1 MPTHEIVVAPQ
12 CMKVHMNGTPKPKR
26 RNWTL
31 RAVAVLFL
39 VLILGFLGWSCWVYV
54 QIENYA
60 GLDQTAPSDAICVL
74 GAAEY
79 DGRPSPVFRARLDHA
94 LELYNRGIAPLIIT
108 LGGTN
113 KDEYSEGAVGR
124 DYLMGLGVPERA
136 IIAETE
142 SRSTEEQAH
151 RIAVIAR
158 TNNLHRLVVVSD
170 GTHVFRIHEICAADG
185 LNVLTSPRTRVSIGG
200 GTAEGERIAH
210 EILSYTAWRLRNAT
224 ASALKRIGPLL
235 HK

>member
-1 MPTHEIVVAPQ
+1 M
-12 CMKVHMNGTPKPKR
+12 VHMKDRTKPKR
-26 RNWTL
+26 RNWAF
-31 RAVAVLFL
+31 RIFVVLFL
-39 VLILGFLGWSCWVYV
+39 VLMLGFLGWSCWVYV

-94 LELYNRGIAPLIIT
+94 LELYKRGIAPLIIT

-113 KDEYSEGAVGR
+113 GDEYSEGAVGR
-124 DYLMGLGVPERA
+124 EYLKSKGVPDNA

-151 RIAVIAR
+151 RISVIAR
-158 TNNLHRLVVVSD
+158 ANNLRRMVVVSD
-170 GTHVFRIHEICAADG
+170 GTHLFRIHEICAADG

-200 GTAEGERIAH
+200 GTAEAERIAH
-210 EILSYTAWRLRNAT
+210 EILSYTAWRLRMKAV
-224 ASALKRIGPLL
+224 SDLKRVPPLKPIL
-235 HK
+235 QK